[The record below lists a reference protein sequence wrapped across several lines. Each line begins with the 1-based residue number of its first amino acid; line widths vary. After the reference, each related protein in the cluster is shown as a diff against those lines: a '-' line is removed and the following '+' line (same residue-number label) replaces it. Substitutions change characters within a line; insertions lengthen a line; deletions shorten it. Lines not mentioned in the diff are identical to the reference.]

1 MHVGA
6 KLIKA
11 VATKSDSI
19 AGDGTTTSTLMTQVL
34 INRGY
39 KMIMAGAS
47 RRFVYRRVVGLLLL
61 HARIHG
67 KYPLPPPTATWWAS
81 YHPEKT

>member
-11 VATKSDSI
+11 VASKSDSI

-39 KMIMAGAS
+39 KMIMAGAYS
-47 RRFVYRRVVGLLLL
+47 
-61 HARIHG
+61 
-67 KYPLPPPTATWWAS
+67 
-81 YHPEKT
+81 